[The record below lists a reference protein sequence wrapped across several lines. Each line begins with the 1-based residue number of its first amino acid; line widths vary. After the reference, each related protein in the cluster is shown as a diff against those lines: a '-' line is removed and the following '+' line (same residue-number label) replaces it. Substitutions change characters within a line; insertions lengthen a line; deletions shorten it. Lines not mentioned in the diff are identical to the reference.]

1 MVLYILQ
8 TPNVICKEVI
18 GLKNKDL
25 LVSIGMLGIFAILL
39 FSILY
44 FVFQPVHSNN
54 DDKDSDDTSVVII
67 KDREKAEE
75 PNDEYVDLTAKYVSY
90 ETYDA
95 PKNSGFK
102 SFMDYR
108 AITNTDSKQYKLQQC
123 YSKTGEYGIRMA
135 DSRYIVAIGTY
146 FTSDIGQYF
155 DIILENGTVIPCIL
169 GDQKADADTDSDN
182 IITKHNGCMSEFI
195 VDSDALNKDVKFNG
209 DMSYCLKNWNSPI
222 KTIKVYNRNIFE
234 Y

>member
-1 MVLYILQ
+1 M
-8 TPNVICKEVI
+8 
-18 GLKNKDL
+18 KDRDA
-25 LVSIGMLGIFAILL
+25 LVSIGMLGIFVILL

-54 DDKDSDDTSVVII
+54 DGKDADDVDVAIVKDKEKTEESTDENVDPTS
-67 KDREKAEE
+67 
-75 PNDEYVDLTAKYVSY
+75 KYVSY

-95 PKNSGFK
+95 PENSGFK

-108 AITNTDSKQYKLQQC
+108 TITNTDSKQHRLQQ
-123 YSKTGEYGIRMA
+123 YYAETGEYGIRMA

-146 FTSDIGQYF
+146 FTSDVGQYF

-169 GDQKADADTDSDN
+169 GDQKADVDTDSNN

-195 VDSDALNKDVKFNG
+195 VDSNMLNDDVKFYG
-209 DMSYCLKNWNSPI
+209 DMSYCSNDWGSPI

>member
-1 MVLYILQ
+1 M
-8 TPNVICKEVI
+8 
-18 GLKNKDL
+18 KNKDI

-54 DDKDSDDTSVVII
+54 DGKDSDDTSVVII

-146 FTSDIGQYF
+146 FTPDIGQYF

-195 VDSDALNKDVKFNG
+195 VDSDALNKDVKFYG
-209 DMSYCLKNWNSPI
+209 DMSYCLKDWDSPI

>member
-18 GLKNKDL
+18 GLKNKDI
-25 LVSIGMLGIFAILL
+25 LVSIGMLGIFVILL

-54 DDKDSDDTSVVII
+54 DGKDVDDIDVAIVKDK
-67 KDREKAEE
+67 EKTEE
-75 PNDEYVDLTAKYVSY
+75 PVDEDVDLTVKYVSY

-108 AITNTDSKQYKLQQC
+108 AITNTDSKQYKLQQ
-123 YSKTGEYGIRMA
+123 YYAETGEYGIRMV

-146 FTSDIGQYF
+146 FTSDVGQYF
-155 DIILENGTVIPCIL
+155 DIILENGIVIPCIL
-169 GDQKADADTDSDN
+169 GDQKADVDTDSDN

-195 VDSDALNKDVKFNG
+195 VDSDALNEDVKFHG
-209 DMSYCLKNWNSPI
+209 DMSYCSKDWDSQI

>member
-1 MVLYILQ
+1 M
-8 TPNVICKEVI
+8 
-18 GLKNKDL
+18 KNRDAL
-25 LVSIGMLGIFAILL
+25 ISIGMLVIFVIIL

-44 FVFQPVHSNN
+44 FVFKPVHSNN
-54 DDKDSDDTSVVII
+54 DGKYTDGVYVAIVKDKEKTEDTT
-67 KDREKAEE
+67 
-75 PNDEYVDLTAKYVSY
+75 DENVDLTAKYVSY
-90 ETYDA
+90 KNYDA
-95 PKNSGFK
+95 PDNSGFK

-108 AITNTDSKQYKLQQC
+108 TITNTESRQYKLQQH
-123 YSKTGEYGIRMA
+123 YAYTGEHGIRMA

-146 FTSDIGQYF
+146 FTPDIGQYF
-155 DIILENGTVIPCIL
+155 DITLENGTVIPCIL

-195 VDSDALNKDVKFNG
+195 VDSDALNKDVKFYG
-209 DMSYCLKNWNSPI
+209 DMSYCLKDWDSPI

>member
-18 GLKNKDL
+18 GLKNKDI
-25 LVSIGMLGIFAILL
+25 LVSIGMLGIFVILL

-54 DDKDSDDTSVVII
+54 DGKDVDDIDVAIVKDK
-67 KDREKAEE
+67 EKTEE
-75 PNDEYVDLTAKYVSY
+75 PVDEDVDLTAKYVSY
-90 ETYDA
+90 ETYGA
-95 PKNSGFK
+95 PENSGFK

-108 AITNTDSKQYKLQQC
+108 TITNTDSKQYKLQQ
-123 YSKTGEYGIRMA
+123 YYAETGEYGIRMV

-169 GDQKADADTDSDN
+169 GDQKADVDTDSDN

-195 VDSDALNKDVKFNG
+195 VDSDALNEDVKFHG
-209 DMSYCLKNWNSPI
+209 DMSYCSKDWDSPI

-234 Y
+234 H

>member
-1 MVLYILQ
+1 M
-8 TPNVICKEVI
+8 
-18 GLKNKDL
+18 KNSDA
-25 LVSIGMLGIFAILL
+25 LVSIGMLGIFIILL

-54 DDKDSDDTSVVII
+54 DGKDADDVDVAIVKDKNKT
-67 KDREKAEE
+67 EE
-75 PNDEYVDLTAKYVSY
+75 LTDENVDLTAKYVSH

-95 PKNSGFK
+95 PDNSGFK

-108 AITNTDSKQYKLQQC
+108 TITNTESKQYKLQQH
-123 YSKTGEYGIRMA
+123 YAYTGEHGIRMA

-146 FTSDIGQYF
+146 FTPDIGQYF

-195 VDSDALNKDVKFNG
+195 VDSDALNKDVKFYG
-209 DMSYCLKNWNSPI
+209 DMSYCLKDWDSPI

>member
-1 MVLYILQ
+1 M
-8 TPNVICKEVI
+8 
-18 GLKNKDL
+18 KNRDA
-25 LVSIGMLGIFAILL
+25 LVSIGMLGIFVILL

-54 DDKDSDDTSVVII
+54 DGKDIDDIDVAIVKDK
-67 KDREKAEE
+67 EKTEE
-75 PNDEYVDLTAKYVSY
+75 TVDEDVDLTAKYVSY

-95 PKNSGFK
+95 PESSGFK

-108 AITNTDSKQYKLQQC
+108 TITNTESQQYKLQQH
-123 YSKTGEYGIRMA
+123 YAYTGEYGIRMA

-146 FTSDIGQYF
+146 FTSNVGQYF

-169 GDQKADADTDSDN
+169 GDQKADVDTDSNN
-182 IITKHNGCMSEFI
+182 IITEHNGCMSEFI
-195 VDSDALNKDVKFNG
+195 VDSDMLNDDVKFYG
-209 DMSYCLKNWNSPI
+209 DMSYCSKDWDSPI
-222 KTIKVYNRNIFE
+222 KTIKVYNRNIFH

>member
-18 GLKNKDL
+18 GLKNKDI
-25 LVSIGMLGIFAILL
+25 LVSIGMLGIFAVLL

-44 FVFQPVHSNN
+44 FVFQPVHSDN
-54 DDKDSDDTSVVII
+54 DGKDSDDTSVVII
-67 KDREKAEE
+67 KDKEKAEE
-75 PNDEYVDLTAKYVSY
+75 SDDEYVDLTAKYVSY
-90 ETYDA
+90 ETYDT

-108 AITNTDSKQYKLQQC
+108 TITNTDSKQYRLQQH
-123 YSKTGEYGIRMA
+123 YAETGEYGIRMA

-146 FTSDIGQYF
+146 FISDVGQYF

-169 GDQKADADTDSDN
+169 GDQKADVDTDSDN

-195 VDSDALNKDVKFNG
+195 VDSDALNEDIKFHG
-209 DMSYCLKNWNSPI
+209 DMSYCLKDWDSPI

-234 Y
+234 C

>member
-1 MVLYILQ
+1 M
-8 TPNVICKEVI
+8 
-18 GLKNKDL
+18 KNKDI

-44 FVFQPVHSNN
+44 FVFQPVHSN
-54 DDKDSDDTSVVII
+54 DDGKDSDDTSVVII

-108 AITNTDSKQYKLQQC
+108 AITNIDSKQYKLQQY

-146 FTSDIGQYF
+146 FTPDIGQYF

-195 VDSDALNKDVKFNG
+195 VDSDALNKDVKLHG
-209 DMSYCLKNWNSPI
+209 DMSYCLKDWDSPI

>member
-1 MVLYILQ
+1 M
-8 TPNVICKEVI
+8 
-18 GLKNKDL
+18 KNRDA
-25 LVSIGMLGIFAILL
+25 LVSIGMLCIFIIIL

-54 DDKDSDDTSVVII
+54 NGKDADDVYVAIVKDTN
-67 KDREKAEE
+67 KTEKLA
-75 PNDEYVDLTAKYVSY
+75 DENVDLTAKYVSH

-95 PKNSGFK
+95 PENSGFK

-108 AITNTDSKQYKLQQC
+108 TITNTESHQYKLQQH
-123 YSKTGEYGIRMA
+123 YAYTGEHGIRMA

-146 FTSDIGQYF
+146 FTPDIGQYF
-155 DIILENGTVIPCIL
+155 DIILENGTIIPCIL
-169 GDQKADADTDSDN
+169 GDQKADADTDSNN

-195 VDSDALNKDVKFNG
+195 VDSDALNKDVKFYG
-209 DMSYCLKNWNSPI
+209 DMSYCLKDWDSPI

>member
-1 MVLYILQ
+1 M
-8 TPNVICKEVI
+8 
-18 GLKNKDL
+18 KNKDI
-25 LVSIGMLGIFAILL
+25 LVYIGMLGIFAILL

-54 DDKDSDDTSVVII
+54 DGKDSDDTSVVII

-146 FTSDIGQYF
+146 FTPDIGQYF

-195 VDSDALNKDVKFNG
+195 VDSDALNKDVKFHG
-209 DMSYCLKNWNSPI
+209 DMSYCLKDWDSPI

>member
-1 MVLYILQ
+1 M
-8 TPNVICKEVI
+8 
-18 GLKNKDL
+18 KNSDA
-25 LVSIGMLGIFAILL
+25 LVSIGMLGIFIILL

-54 DDKDSDDTSVVII
+54 DGKDADDVDVAIVKDKNKT
-67 KDREKAEE
+67 EE
-75 PNDEYVDLTAKYVSY
+75 LTDENVDLTAKYVSHD
-90 ETYDA
+90 TYDA
-95 PKNSGFK
+95 PENSGFK

-108 AITNTDSKQYKLQQC
+108 TITNTESKQYKLQQH
-123 YSKTGEYGIRMA
+123 YAYTGEHGIRMA

-146 FTSDIGQYF
+146 FTPDIGQYF

-195 VDSDALNKDVKFNG
+195 VDSDALNKDVKFYG
-209 DMSYCLKNWNSPI
+209 DMSYCLKDWDSPI

>member
-1 MVLYILQ
+1 M
-8 TPNVICKEVI
+8 
-18 GLKNKDL
+18 KNRDA
-25 LVSIGMLGIFAILL
+25 LVSIGMLGIFVILL

-54 DDKDSDDTSVVII
+54 DGKDADDVDVAIVKDK
-67 KDREKAEE
+67 EKTEE
-75 PNDEYVDLTAKYVSY
+75 PTDENVDLTAKYVSY

-95 PKNSGFK
+95 PENSGFK

-108 AITNTDSKQYKLQQC
+108 TITNTESKQYKLQQH
-123 YSKTGEYGIRMA
+123 YAYTGEHGIRMA

-146 FTSDIGQYF
+146 FTPNVGQYF

-169 GDQKADADTDSDN
+169 GDQKADVDTDSNN

-195 VDSDALNKDVKFNG
+195 VDSDMLNDDVKFYG
-209 DMSYCLKNWNSPI
+209 DMSYCSKDWDSPI

>member
-1 MVLYILQ
+1 M
-8 TPNVICKEVI
+8 
-18 GLKNKDL
+18 KNSDA
-25 LVSIGMLGIFAILL
+25 LVSIGMLGIFIILL

-54 DDKDSDDTSVVII
+54 DGKDADDVDVAIVKDKNKT
-67 KDREKAEE
+67 EE
-75 PNDEYVDLTAKYVSY
+75 LTDENVDLTAKYVSH

-95 PKNSGFK
+95 PDNSGFK

-108 AITNTDSKQYKLQQC
+108 TITNTESQQYKLQQH
-123 YSKTGEYGIRMA
+123 YAYTGEHGIRMA

-146 FTSDIGQYF
+146 FTPDIGQYF

-169 GDQKADADTDSDN
+169 GDQKADEDTDSNN

-195 VDSDALNKDVKFNG
+195 VDSDALNKDVKFYG
-209 DMSYCLKNWNSPI
+209 DMSYCLKDWDSPI

>member
-1 MVLYILQ
+1 M
-8 TPNVICKEVI
+8 
-18 GLKNKDL
+18 KNRDA
-25 LVSIGMLGIFAILL
+25 LVSIGMLGIFVILL

-54 DDKDSDDTSVVII
+54 DGKDIDDIDVAIVKDK
-67 KDREKAEE
+67 EKTEE
-75 PNDEYVDLTAKYVSY
+75 TVDEDVDLTAKYVSY

-95 PKNSGFK
+95 PENSGFK

-108 AITNTDSKQYKLQQC
+108 TITNTESQQYKLQQH
-123 YSKTGEYGIRMA
+123 YAYTGEYGIRMA

-146 FTSDIGQYF
+146 FTSNIGQYF
-155 DIILENGTVIPCIL
+155 DIILENDTVIPCIL
-169 GDQKADADTDSDN
+169 GDQKADVDTDSNN

-195 VDSDALNKDVKFNG
+195 VDSDMLNDDVKFYG
-209 DMSYCLKNWNSPI
+209 DMSYCSKDWDSPI
-222 KTIKVYNRNIFE
+222 KTIKVYNRNIFH

>member
-18 GLKNKDL
+18 GLKNKDI
-25 LVSIGMLGIFAILL
+25 LVSIGMLGIFVILL

-54 DDKDSDDTSVVII
+54 DGKDVDDIDVAIVKDK
-67 KDREKAEE
+67 EKTEE
-75 PNDEYVDLTAKYVSY
+75 PVDEDVDLTAKYVSC

-108 AITNTDSKQYKLQQC
+108 TITNTDSQQYKLQQ
-123 YSKTGEYGIRMA
+123 YYAETGEYGIRMA

-146 FTSDIGQYF
+146 FTSDVGQYF

-169 GDQKADADTDSDN
+169 GDQKADVDTDSDN

-195 VDSDALNKDVKFNG
+195 VDSDALNEDIKFHG
-209 DMSYCLKNWNSPI
+209 DMSYCLKDWDSPI

>member
-1 MVLYILQ
+1 M
-8 TPNVICKEVI
+8 
-18 GLKNKDL
+18 KNKDI

-44 FVFQPVHSNN
+44 FVFQPVHNNN
-54 DDKDSDDTSVVII
+54 DGKDSDDTSVVII

-108 AITNTDSKQYKLQQC
+108 AITNTDSKQYKLQQY

-146 FTSDIGQYF
+146 FTPDIGQYF

-195 VDSDALNKDVKFNG
+195 VDSDALNKDVKFHG
-209 DMSYCLKNWNSPI
+209 DMSYCLKYWDSPI

>member
-1 MVLYILQ
+1 M
-8 TPNVICKEVI
+8 
-18 GLKNKDL
+18 KNRDA
-25 LVSIGMLGIFAILL
+25 LVSIGMLGIFVILL

-54 DDKDSDDTSVVII
+54 DGKDADDVDVAIVKDK
-67 KDREKAEE
+67 EKTEE
-75 PNDEYVDLTAKYVSY
+75 TVDEDVDLTAKYVSY

-95 PKNSGFK
+95 PENSGFK

-108 AITNTDSKQYKLQQC
+108 TITNTESQQYKLQQH
-123 YSKTGEYGIRMA
+123 YAYTGEYGIRMA

-146 FTSDIGQYF
+146 FTSNVGQYF

-169 GDQKADADTDSDN
+169 GDQKADVDTDENN
-182 IITKHNGCMSEFI
+182 IITEHNGCMSEFI
-195 VDSDALNKDVKFNG
+195 VDSDMLNDDVKFYG
-209 DMSYCLKNWNSPI
+209 DMSYCSKDWDSPI
-222 KTIKVYNRNIFE
+222 KTIKVYNRNIFH

>member
-1 MVLYILQ
+1 M
-8 TPNVICKEVI
+8 
-18 GLKNKDL
+18 KNKDI
-25 LVSIGMLGIFAILL
+25 LVSIGMLGVFAILL

-54 DDKDSDDTSVVII
+54 DGKDSDDTSVVII

-90 ETYDA
+90 KTYDA

-146 FTSDIGQYF
+146 FTPDIGQYF

-195 VDSDALNKDVKFNG
+195 VDSDALNKDVKFHG
-209 DMSYCLKNWNSPI
+209 DMSYCLKDWDSPI

>member
-1 MVLYILQ
+1 M
-8 TPNVICKEVI
+8 
-18 GLKNKDL
+18 KNKDI

-54 DDKDSDDTSVVII
+54 DGKDSDDTSVVII

-75 PNDEYVDLTAKYVSY
+75 PNDEYVDLTVKYVSY

-108 AITNTDSKQYKLQQC
+108 VITNTDSKQYKLQQC

-146 FTSDIGQYF
+146 FTPDIGQYF

-195 VDSDALNKDVKFNG
+195 VDSDALNKDVKFHG
-209 DMSYCLKNWNSPI
+209 DMSYCLKDWDSPI

>member
-1 MVLYILQ
+1 M
-8 TPNVICKEVI
+8 
-18 GLKNKDL
+18 KNKDA
-25 LVSIGMLGIFAILL
+25 LVSIGMLGIFVILL

-54 DDKDSDDTSVVII
+54 DGKYVDDVDVAIVKDK
-67 KDREKAEE
+67 EKTEE
-75 PNDEYVDLTAKYVSY
+75 PVDENVDLTSKYVSY
-90 ETYDA
+90 ESYDA
-95 PKNSGFK
+95 PNNSGFK

-108 AITNTDSKQYKLQQC
+108 TITNTESQQYKLQQH
-123 YSKTGEYGIRMA
+123 YAYTGEYGIRMA

-146 FTSDIGQYF
+146 FTPDIGQYF

-169 GDQKADADTDSDN
+169 GDQKADADTDSNN

-195 VDSDALNKDVKFNG
+195 VDSYALNKDVKFYG
-209 DMSYCLKNWNSPI
+209 DMSYCLKDWNSPI

>member
-18 GLKNKDL
+18 GLKNKDI
-25 LVSIGMLGIFAILL
+25 LVSIGMLGIFVILL

-54 DDKDSDDTSVVII
+54 DGKDVDDIDVAIVKDK
-67 KDREKAEE
+67 EKTEE
-75 PNDEYVDLTAKYVSY
+75 PVDENVDLTAKYVSY
-90 ETYDA
+90 ETYDT

-108 AITNTDSKQYKLQQC
+108 TITNTDSKQYKLQQ
-123 YSKTGEYGIRMA
+123 YYAETDEYGIRMV

-155 DIILENGTVIPCIL
+155 DIVLENGTVIPCIL
-169 GDQKADADTDSDN
+169 GDQKAGVDTDSDN

-195 VDSDALNKDVKFNG
+195 VDSDVLNEDVKFHG
-209 DMSYCLKNWNSPI
+209 DMSYCSKDWDSPI

-234 Y
+234 N

>member
-18 GLKNKDL
+18 GLKNKDI
-25 LVSIGMLGIFAILL
+25 LVSIGMLSIFAVLL

-44 FVFQPVHSNN
+44 FVFQPVHSDN
-54 DDKDSDDTSVVII
+54 DGKDSDDTSVVII
-67 KDREKAEE
+67 KDKEKAEE
-75 PNDEYVDLTAKYVSY
+75 SDDEYADLTAKYVSY

-95 PKNSGFK
+95 PNNSGFK

-108 AITNTDSKQYKLQQC
+108 TITNTDSKQYMLQQH
-123 YSKTGEYGIRMA
+123 YAETGEHGIRMA

-146 FTSDIGQYF
+146 FTSDVGQYF

-169 GDQKADADTDSDN
+169 GDQKADVDTDSDN

-195 VDSDALNKDVKFNG
+195 VDSDALNEDIKFHG
-209 DMSYCLKNWNSPI
+209 DMSYCLKDWDSPI

>member
-1 MVLYILQ
+1 M
-8 TPNVICKEVI
+8 
-18 GLKNKDL
+18 KNKDI
-25 LVSIGMLGIFAILL
+25 LVSIGMLGIFAVLL

-44 FVFQPVHSNN
+44 FVFQPVDSGDNGDGGN
-54 DDKDSDDTSVVII
+54 DVYIAIV
-67 KDREKAEE
+67 KDRDGKEVPDGEGA
-75 PNDEYVDLTAKYVSY
+75 DLTSQHVSY

-108 AITNTDSKQYKLQQC
+108 TITNTDSKQYKLQQ
-123 YSKTGEYGIRMA
+123 YYAETGEHGIRMA

-146 FTSDIGQYF
+146 FTSDVGQYF
-155 DIILENGTVIPCIL
+155 DIILENDTVIPCIL
-169 GDQKADADTDSDN
+169 GDQKANVDTDSDN

-195 VDSDALNKDVKFNG
+195 VDSDALNEDVKFYG
-209 DMSYCLKNWNSPI
+209 DMSYCLKDWDSPI

>member
-1 MVLYILQ
+1 M
-8 TPNVICKEVI
+8 
-18 GLKNKDL
+18 KNRDA
-25 LVSIGMLGIFAILL
+25 LVSIGMLGIFVILL

-44 FVFQPVHSNN
+44 FVFQPAHSNN
-54 DDKDSDDTSVVII
+54 DGKDADDVDIAIVKDK
-67 KDREKAEE
+67 EKTEE
-75 PNDEYVDLTAKYVSY
+75 PTDEDVDLTAKYVSY

-108 AITNTDSKQYKLQQC
+108 TITNTESKQYRLQQH
-123 YSKTGEYGIRMA
+123 YAYTGEYGIRMA
-135 DSRYIVAIGTY
+135 DGRYIVAIGTY
-146 FTSDIGQYF
+146 FTPNVGQYF
-155 DIILENGTVIPCIL
+155 DIILENDTVIPCIL

-195 VDSDALNKDVKFNG
+195 VDSDALNKDVKFYG
-209 DMSYCLKNWNSPI
+209 DMSYCLKDWDSPI

>member
-1 MVLYILQ
+1 M
-8 TPNVICKEVI
+8 
-18 GLKNKDL
+18 KNRDA
-25 LVSIGMLGIFAILL
+25 LVSIGMLGIFIILL

-54 DDKDSDDTSVVII
+54 DSKDADDVAVAIVKDK
-67 KDREKAEE
+67 EKTEE
-75 PNDEYVDLTAKYVSY
+75 PVDENVDLTAKYVSY

-95 PKNSGFK
+95 PENSGFK

-108 AITNTDSKQYKLQQC
+108 TITNTESQQYKLQQN
-123 YSKTGEYGIRMA
+123 YAYTGEHGIRMA

-146 FTSDIGQYF
+146 FTPNVGQYF

-169 GDQKADADTDSDN
+169 GDQKADVDTDSNN

-195 VDSDALNKDVKFNG
+195 VDSDALNKDVKFYG
-209 DMSYCLKNWNSPI
+209 DMSYCLKNWDSTI

>member
-1 MVLYILQ
+1 M
-8 TPNVICKEVI
+8 
-18 GLKNKDL
+18 KNKDA
-25 LVSIGMLGIFAILL
+25 LVSIGMLGIFVILL

-54 DDKDSDDTSVVII
+54 DGKYVDDVDVAIVKDK
-67 KDREKAEE
+67 EKTEE
-75 PNDEYVDLTAKYVSY
+75 PVDENVDLTSKYVSY
-90 ETYDA
+90 ESYDA
-95 PKNSGFK
+95 PNNSGFK

-108 AITNTDSKQYKLQQC
+108 TITNTESQQYKLQQH
-123 YSKTGEYGIRMA
+123 YAYTGEYGIRMA

-146 FTSDIGQYF
+146 FTPDIGRYF

-169 GDQKADADTDSDN
+169 GDQKADADTDSNN

-195 VDSDALNKDVKFNG
+195 VDSYALNKDVKFYG
-209 DMSYCLKNWNSPI
+209 DMSYCLKEWDSPI

>member
-18 GLKNKDL
+18 ELKNKDII
-25 LVSIGMLGIFAILL
+25 VSIGMLCIFTILL

-44 FVFQPVHSNN
+44 FVFQPVHSDN
-54 DDKDSDDTSVVII
+54 DSKDSDDTSVVII

-75 PNDEYVDLTAKYVSY
+75 SDDEYVDLTAKYVSY
-90 ETYDA
+90 DTYDA

-108 AITNTDSKQYKLQQC
+108 AITNTGSKQYKLQQC

-146 FTSDIGQYF
+146 FTPDIGQYF

-195 VDSDALNKDVKFNG
+195 VDSDALNKDVKFHG
-209 DMSYCLKNWNSPI
+209 DMSYCLKDWDSPI

>member
-1 MVLYILQ
+1 M
-8 TPNVICKEVI
+8 
-18 GLKNKDL
+18 KDRDA
-25 LVSIGMLGIFAILL
+25 LVSIGMLGIFVILL

-54 DDKDSDDTSVVII
+54 DGKDADDVDVAIVKDK
-67 KDREKAEE
+67 EKTEE
-75 PNDEYVDLTAKYVSY
+75 STDENVDLTAKYVNY

-95 PKNSGFK
+95 PENSGFK

-108 AITNTDSKQYKLQQC
+108 TITNTESQQYKLQQH
-123 YSKTGEYGIRMA
+123 YAYTGEHGIRMA

-146 FTSDIGQYF
+146 FTSDVGQYF

-169 GDQKADADTDSDN
+169 GDQKADVDTDSNN

-195 VDSDALNKDVKFNG
+195 VDSDMLNDDVKFYG
-209 DMSYCLKNWNSPI
+209 DMSYCSNDWDSPI

>member
-8 TPNVICKEVI
+8 APNVICKEVT
-18 GLKNKDL
+18 GLNNKDI

-54 DDKDSDDTSVVII
+54 DGKDSDDTSVVII

-90 ETYDA
+90 ETYAA

-108 AITNTDSKQYKLQQC
+108 SITNTDSKQYKLQQC

-146 FTSDIGQYF
+146 FTPDIGQYF

-169 GDQKADADTDSDN
+169 GDQKADVDTDSDN

-195 VDSDALNKDVKFNG
+195 VDSDALNKDVKFHG
-209 DMSYCLKNWNSPI
+209 DMSYCLKDWDSPI